1 MNLTQMLGIV
11 SFGTAGILCL
21 YVRNPPWTKMGFVN
35 LLYCLECVVGARH
48 RFHDAA
54 IMAMGPKYM
63 GRELLQ
69 IALLG
74 GGLIVGG
81 LLAAILLRATRDLS
95 TRLAMTGTSLGGAL
109 FIVEAISLHEL
120 DRILYRPVAITLL
133 IAWVWLG
140 LSITVGSA
148 ATIARQRQR
157 KASVPM
163 RD

>member
-21 YVRNPPWTKMGFVN
+21 CVRKPPWAKIGLAN

-54 IMAMGPKYM
+54 IMAMGPEYI

-74 GGLIVGG
+74 GGLIFGG
-81 LLAAILLRATRDLS
+81 FLAAILLRATRDPS
-95 TRLAMTGTSLGGAL
+95 TRLAITGTSLGGVL

-120 DRILYRPVAITLL
+120 DRILYRPVAATLL
-133 IAWVWLG
+133 IAWAWLG

-148 ATIARQRQR
+148 AAIARLRLR
-157 KASVPM
+157 IASVPM